1 MPSKSR
7 AACGSYRIVS
17 PGGKNVI
24 RLFTP
29 DESRSWVFP
38 ILFEDEH
45 YIALDKM
52 SHMAVTHT
60 QLFPDRPS
68 LLQLIQHAVDSD
80 ARWVTKRNA
89 RHFSFA
95 YRIDF
100 ETSGITLFCKS
111 NEACQK
117 IGNLLGANEGRREFY
132 CLVHGIPKEESFEVD
147 AKIGWVPGRPEIMQ
161 AGKRGKQARTRFEVV
176 ERFAGMALLKCLPGT
191 DRKHQ
196 IRAHLQHVG
205 MPLVGDAFYGGHLLL
220 LSKIKRNYRP
230 RRDGMEQPLLDRAA
244 LHYSRLSFTHPIKSE
259 PVNIESP
266 LAKDIQVALKYLR
279 KYAPS
284 RVLSQSE

>member
-1 MPSKSR
+1 MSS
-7 AACGSYRIVS
+7 
-17 PGGKNVI
+17 GGKNVI

-38 ILFEDEH
+38 VLFEDEH
-45 YIALDKM
+45 YVALDKM
-52 SHMAVTHT
+52 SHMALTHT
-60 QLFPDRPS
+60 QLFPDRSS

-80 ARWVTKRNA
+80 ARWVTKRNT
-89 RHFSFA
+89 RHFGFA

-117 IGNLLGANEGRREFY
+117 IGNLLGANEERREFH
-132 CLVHGIPKEESFEVD
+132 CFVHGIPKEESFEID
-147 AKIGWVPGRPEIMQ
+147 AKIGQVPGRPEIMQ

-176 ERFAGMALLKCLPGT
+176 ERFAGITLLKCLPDT

-196 IRAHLQHVG
+196 IRAHLQHAG
-205 MPLVGDAFYGGHLLL
+205 IPLVGDAFYGGHLLL

-230 RRDGMEQPLLDRAA
+230 RRDGTEQPLLDRAA

-259 PVNIESP
+259 PVNIEAP
-266 LAKDIQVALKYLR
+266 LARDMQVALKYLR
-279 KYAPS
+279 KYAPPL
-284 RVLSQSE
+284 VLSQSE

>member
-1 MPSKSR
+1 M
-7 AACGSYRIVS
+7 ACVVS
-17 PGGKNVI
+17 SGGKNVI
-24 RLFTP
+24 RLFAS
-29 DESRSWVFP
+29 DESRSWVLP
-38 ILFEDEH
+38 VLFEDEH
-45 YIALDKM
+45 YLALDKM

-80 ARWVTKRNA
+80 ARWVAKRNT
-89 RHFSFA
+89 RHFGFA

-100 ETSGITLFCKS
+100 ETSGITLFCKN

-117 IGNLLGANEGRREFY
+117 IGNLLGANEGQREFH
-132 CLVHGIPKEESFEVD
+132 CLVHGIPKEESFEID

-161 AGKRGKQARTRFEVV
+161 AGRRGKQARTQFGVV
-176 ERFAGMALLKCLPGT
+176 ERFAGITLLKCLPDT

-196 IRAHLQHVG
+196 IRAHLQHAG
-205 MPLVGDAFYGGHLLL
+205 MPLLGDSFYGGQLLM

-230 RRDGMEQPLLDRAA
+230 RRDGKEQPLLDRAA
-244 LHYSRLSFTHPIKSE
+244 LHYSSLSFTHPMKSE

-266 LAKDIQVALKYLR
+266 MAKDMQVALKYLR
-279 KYAPS
+279 KYAPP
-284 RVLSQSE
+284 RVLPQSK

>member
-1 MPSKSR
+1 MSS
-7 AACGSYRIVS
+7 
-17 PGGKNVI
+17 GGKNII

-38 ILFEDEH
+38 VLFEDEH
-45 YIALDKM
+45 YVALDKM
-52 SHMAVTHT
+52 SHMALTHT

-80 ARWVTKRNA
+80 ARWVAKRNT
-89 RHFSFA
+89 RHFGFA

-111 NEACQK
+111 DEACQK
-117 IGNLLGANEGRREFY
+117 IGNLLGANDERREFH
-132 CLVHGIPKEESFEVD
+132 CLVHGIPKEEPFEID
-147 AKIGWVPGRPEIMQ
+147 AKIAQVPGRPEIMQ
-161 AGKRGKQARTRFEVV
+161 AGKRGKQARTQFEVV
-176 ERFAGMALLKCLPGT
+176 ERFAGITLLKCLPDT

-196 IRAHLQHVG
+196 IRAHLQHAG
-205 MPLVGDAFYGGHLLL
+205 IPLVGDAFYGGHLLL

-230 RRDGMEQPLLDRAA
+230 RRDGTEQPLLDRAA

-259 PVNIESP
+259 PVNIEAP
-266 LAKDIQVALKYLR
+266 LARDMQVALKYLR
-279 KYAPS
+279 KYAPPL
-284 RVLSQSE
+284 VLSQSE

>member
-7 AACGSYRIVS
+7 AACGPYGVVS
-17 PGGKNVI
+17 SGGKNVI

-29 DESRSWVFP
+29 DESRSWGFP

-60 QLFPDRPS
+60 QLFPNRPS

-100 ETSGITLFCKS
+100 ETSGITLFCCNNGEIQIKTS
-111 NEACQK
+111 YEGDYRFRVVIEDNGPGIPEDLLESVFEPYHTTKERGTGLGLAIVRHNTELYGGTVEIESELGK
-117 IGNLLGANEGRREFY
+117 YTRFNLLF
-132 CLVHGIPKEESFEVD
+132 
-147 AKIGWVPGRPEIMQ
+147 PGRT
-161 AGKRGKQARTRFEVV
+161 A
-176 ERFAGMALLKCLPGT
+176 
-191 DRKHQ
+191 
-196 IRAHLQHVG
+196 IRLQ
-205 MPLVGDAFYGGHLLL
+205 
-220 LSKIKRNYRP
+220 
-230 RRDGMEQPLLDRAA
+230 
-244 LHYSRLSFTHPIKSE
+244 
-259 PVNIESP
+259 
-266 LAKDIQVALKYLR
+266 
-279 KYAPS
+279 
-284 RVLSQSE
+284 SQ

>member
-1 MPSKSR
+1 
-7 AACGSYRIVS
+7 VS
-17 PGGKNVI
+17 SGGKNVI

-29 DESRSWVFP
+29 DESRSWVLP
-38 ILFEDEH
+38 VLFEDEH

-68 LLQLIQHAVDSD
+68 LLQLIQHAVDSN
-80 ARWVTKRNA
+80 ARWVVKRNTCY
-89 RHFSFA
+89 FGFA
-95 YRIDF
+95 YRVDF

-117 IGNLLGANEGRREFY
+117 IGNLLGANEEQREFH
-132 CLVHGIPKEESFEVD
+132 CLVHGVPKEESFEVD
-147 AKIGWVPGRPEIMQ
+147 AKIGWVPGRPEIMK
-161 AGKRGKQARTRFEVV
+161 AGKRGKRARTRFELV
-176 ERFAGMALLKCLPGT
+176 ERFAGISLLKCLPDT

-196 IRAHLQHVG
+196 IRAHLQHAG

-230 RRDGMEQPLLDRAA
+230 RRDGTEQALLDRAA
-244 LHYSRLSFTHPIKSE
+244 LHYSRLSFTHPIKTTQ
-259 PVNIESP
+259 VNIEAP
-266 LAKDIQVALKYLR
+266 LARDMQVALKYLR
-279 KYAPS
+279 KYAPP
-284 RVLSQSE
+284 RVHAKSK